1 MLMFLIG
8 ISIITEHTFLN
19 FFSVF
24 GSTAIAIIIA
34 VNDHIEIGKVW
45 VSGIGFEIYIEGRIK

>member
-1 MLMFLIG
+1 MFLIG
-8 ISIITEHTFLN
+8 ISIITEHAFLN
-19 FFSVF
+19 FLSVF

-34 VNDHIEIGKVW
+34 GNDHIEIGKVW